1 MNKNQFIT
9 IQGWMRTELN
19 LKGNDLLVYAIIYGF
34 SQTENQKF
42 TGSLQYLADW
52 CGATKQGILKNLKNL
67 VELGLIV
74 KEETGVLNSVAYYST
89 EFNSHSTEFNG
100 AVKLSLTNNIDT
112 NNIDNTNTV
121 FNKLNTTTE
130 QTFLGSAKKQK
141 QSKPSMYTKC
151 SNIINEFTNDA
162 ITRDLLF
169 QFLNMLIE
177 SSKET
182 GSPLYSNVFKGKVNM
197 LKQFPQS
204 QWKRIIQQTLD
215 MGWKGFYALKS
226 NNNFSQSAT
235 VNSEHETEEDI
246 KKREEFLARKRANG
260 ERTQF

>member
-1 MNKNQFIT
+1 M
-9 IQGWMRTELN
+9 
-19 LKGNDLLVYAIIYGF
+19 
-34 SQTENQKF
+34 
-42 TGSLQYLADW
+42 
-52 CGATKQGILKNLKNL
+52 
-67 VELGLIV
+67 
-74 KEETGVLNSVAYYST
+74 
-89 EFNSHSTEFNG
+89 
-100 AVKLSLTNNIDT
+100 LS
-112 NNIDNTNTV
+112 NNIDNNIDNKKV

-141 QSKPSMYTKC
+141 QSKQSMYTKC
-151 SNIINEFTNDA
+151 SNIINEFTEDA
-162 ITRDLLF
+162 VIRELLF
-169 QFLNMLIE
+169 QFLNMLID

-182 GSPLYSNVFKGKVNM
+182 GTPVYSNVFKGKVNM
-197 LKQFPQS
+197 LNQFPQS

-235 VNSEHETEEDI
+235 VNSDHETEEDI

>member
-1 MNKNQFIT
+1 MERDFKGIW
-9 IQGWMRTELN
+9 IPKEIWLSTELTM
-19 LKGNDLLVYAIIYGF
+19 LEKVILVEID
-34 SQTENQKF
+34 SLDNENHC
-42 TGSLQYLADW
+42 TASNEYLAEFCNCSQSKISKAIKHLTD
-52 CGATKQGILKNLKNL
+52 
-67 VELGLIV
+67 LGLI
-74 KEETGVLNSVAYYST
+74 ELLNFDGRHRQLRVV
-89 EFNSHSTEFNG
+89 NNDNLHSKKCYAESQ
-100 AVKLSLTNNIDT
+100 KMLS
-112 NNIDNTNTV
+112 NNIDNNIDNKKV

-141 QSKPSMYTKC
+141 QSKQSMYTKC
-151 SNIINEFTNDA
+151 SNIINEFTEDA
-162 ITRDLLF
+162 VIRELLF
-169 QFLNMLIE
+169 QFLNMLID

-182 GSPLYSNVFKGKVNM
+182 GTPVYSNVFKGKVNM
-197 LKQFPQS
+197 LNQFPQS

-235 VNSEHETEEDI
+235 VNSDHETEEDI